1 MTSQGNVA
9 AEAIPFSPESPLGFA
24 VRDLGTVSYEDA
36 QRLQTTL
43 AAEVMAGE
51 RPDTLLL
58 VEHPPVLTLGA
69 GFHEE
74 NLLFPPESYRARGIE
89 IERTDRGGDITYHG
103 PGQLVIYPVF
113 DVSHR
118 GKDLHRW
125 LRDLE
130 GVVIDVLAGFGI
142 EGQRL
147 AVNSGVWVGEDK
159 VCAIGIKLRRW
170 VSTHG
175 LALNLDINLAPFATI
190 VPCGIRPLSSGGG
203 YGVTSVS
210 QILGRTVTVEEAKP
224 LVIEAFSRRFGPI
237 LP

>member
-1 MTSQGNVA
+1 MTVRDSAVA
-9 AEAIPFSPESPLGFA
+9 EPLPFLPLPHRPFA
-24 VRDLGTVSYEDA
+24 VRDLGTLSYDEA
-36 QRLQTTL
+36 QRIQNSL
-43 AAEVMAGE
+43 ATEVAAGE
-51 RPDTLLL
+51 APDTLLL

-89 IERTDRGGDITYHG
+89 IERTDRGGDVTYHG
-103 PGQLVIYPVF
+103 PGQLVMYPVF
-113 DVSHR
+113 DVSER

-130 GVVIDVLAGFGI
+130 GVIIDLLAGFGI
-142 EGQRL
+142 ESGRL
-147 AVNSGVWVGEDK
+147 AVNSGVWIGEDK

-175 LALNLDINLAPFATI
+175 MALNLDVDLAPFATI
-190 VPCGIRPLSSGGG
+190 VPCGIRGG

-210 QILGRTVTVEEAKP
+210 RTLERSVTVEEAKP
-224 LVIEAFSRRFGPI
+224 LVVEAFARRFGSV
-237 LP
+237 LS

>member
-1 MTSQGNVA
+1 M
-9 AEAIPFSPESPLGFA
+9 
-24 VRDLGTVSYEDA
+24 SYEEA
-36 QRLQTTL
+36 QRIQNAL
-43 AAEVMAGE
+43 AAEVLAGE
-51 RPDTLLL
+51 APDTLLL

-89 IERTDRGGDITYHG
+89 IERTDRGGDVTYHG

-113 DVSHR
+113 DVAGR

-130 GVVIDVLAGFGI
+130 GVVIEVLGEFGI
-142 EGQRL
+142 DAARL
-147 AVNSGVWVGEDK
+147 AVNSGVWIGTDK

-175 LALNLDINLAPFATI
+175 LALNCDVDLEPFGTI
-190 VPCGIRPLSSGGG
+190 VPCGIRGE
-203 YGVTSVS
+203 YGVTSIS
-210 QILGRTVTVEEAKP
+210 RTLERPVTVEDAKP
-224 LVIEAFSRRFGPI
+224 LVIAAFARRFGAV
-237 LP
+237 LPALALRP